1 MGTSGLLLVS
11 DPEICAG
18 HSDGNVSP
26 VDLDD
31 NFFHGESLTEKGRRP
46 KPTPPKVPG
55 QGRAKLRS

>member
-26 VDLDD
+26 LDLDD
-31 NFFHGESLTEKGRRP
+31 NFFHGESLTEKGP